1 MGNIYSIYH
10 NYKNDYNDLYDK
22 YNDLDDKYNKLM
34 VNNDSNKTQI
44 DILQKTI
51 EGLETDIVKK
61 QVTLENETDE
71 NKMNRKSIETLISK
85 QDSDIINNAN
95 LIYDLE
101 NDNIELKKKLEY
113 TEKKI
118 EELMNINKEIEWV
131 GIEKE
136 KDLKLVKNKLDICE
150 LKFVE
155 KDNQMNEYVN
165 MVEDLIHK
173 NSKLKEDKRIIKQ
186 NIKDVI
192 DYYNN
197 NKDIIISE
205 ILAHNNTIIPDYI
218 EKNMI
223 GYIYKFLLNKIEG
236 HICKIEDI

>member
-101 NDNIELKKKLEY
+101 NNNIELKKKLEY

-173 NSKLKEDKRIIKQ
+173 NSKLKEDKQIIKQ

-223 GYIYKFLLNKIEG
+223 WYIYKFLLNKIEG

>member
-1 MGNIYSIYH
+1 MGNIYSIY
-10 NYKNDYNDLYDK
+10 NDYKNDYNDLDE
-22 YNDLDDKYNKLM
+22 KYNKLK
-34 VNNDSNKTQI
+34 VTNDSNKTKI

-51 EGLETDIVKK
+51 ENLETDIVKK

-173 NSKLKEDKRIIKQ
+173 NSKLKEDKQIIKQ

-236 HICKIEDI
+236 HIYKIEDI

>member
-1 MGNIYSIYH
+1 M
-10 NYKNDYNDLYDK
+10 
-22 YNDLDDKYNKLM
+22 
-34 VNNDSNKTQI
+34 
-44 DILQKTI
+44 
-51 EGLETDIVKK
+51 
-61 QVTLENETDE
+61 
-71 NKMNRKSIETLISK
+71 
-85 QDSDIINNAN
+85 
-95 LIYDLE
+95 
-101 NDNIELKKKLEY
+101 
-113 TEKKI
+113 
-118 EELMNINKEIEWV
+118 
-131 GIEKE
+131 
-136 KDLKLVKNKLDICE
+136 KNKLDICE

-173 NSKLKEDKRIIKQ
+173 NSKLKEDKQIIKQ

-236 HICKIEDI
+236 HIYKIEDI